1 MKHKKIASILA
12 ITVLSLTVPFFSI
25 PRAHAFD
32 DNIQYAMAGF
42 QTYSD
47 PLFGT
52 LPTAREGSTVT
63 LTVIIDASDFG
74 TGQQNVTVGLKPSW
88 TTTWTNATNAD
99 TDSTLA
105 ITRNQVVSVTVSL
118 ALPTL
123 TGAFANFN
131 LQTHSWQARVWTGAL
146 NAPSTSFHDQSATT
160 TFALYS
166 NDQADGLAAR
176 EQANERISYL
186 TPVLGFGFAPGQAK
200 AASDLAQAQAER
212 DLGNTNYAARN
223 FAAARAN
230 YQNALNLANSAAS
243 ALSGGDAATFTNV
256 LLGGIGIFLL
266 GVGVFIAGFGGFWYA
281 LRRPKMKVA

>member
-1 MKHKKIASILA
+1 MQNKKIASILTIA
-12 ITVLSLTVPFFSI
+12 VLSLTTSFYSI
-25 PRAHAFD
+25 PKAHAFD
-32 DNIQYAMAGF
+32 DNIVFSITGF

-47 PLFGT
+47 PFHGFT
-52 LPTAREGSTVT
+52 LPTVREGSTVT

-118 ALPTL
+118 AMPTL
-123 TGAFANFN
+123 SGSFAGFN

-146 NAPSTSFHDQSATT
+146 NAPSTTIHDSFGPV

-166 NDQADGLAAR
+166 GDQADGMAAR
-176 EQANERISYL
+176 EQANERIDQL
-186 TPVLGFGFAPGQAK
+186 DNFVGFAFGPGGAK
-200 AASDLAQAQAER
+200 AAADLAQAQAER
-212 DLGNTNYAARN
+212 DLGNTNYDAGN

-243 ALSGGDAATFTNV
+243 ALAGGDAATYTNV
-256 LLGGIGIFLL
+256 LLGGIGSFLL
-266 GVGVFIAGFGGFWYA
+266 GVGVFIAGFGGFWYV
-281 LRRPKMKVA
+281 LRRPKKMA